1 MGFFLSTPKLDGET
15 GLLQER
21 RACCSC
27 AGLAGDQRSFVVV
40 AVLGKIA
47 DLSPCPAHSHVAT
60 VVHQRTSKLGN
71 FGSVSH
77 VQSQQR
83 LAGTCCCPR
92 VSGEGCCG
100 LLNWN

>member
-15 GLLQER
+15 RLLQER

-60 VVHQRTSKLGN
+60 VVYQRTSKLG
-71 FGSVSH
+71 SICITRTEPAEVSWNLLL
-77 VQSQQR
+77 SQGFR
-83 LAGTCCCPR
+83 
-92 VSGEGCCG
+92 
-100 LLNWN
+100 

>member
-15 GLLQER
+15 RLLQER
-21 RACCSC
+21 RAWGSC

-40 AVLGKIA
+40 AIVGKIA

-60 VVHQRTSKLGN
+60 VVHQRTTKLGN
-71 FGSVSH
+71 IWEIFVSH

-92 VSGEGCCG
+92 VSGEGC
-100 LLNWN
+100 

>member
-1 MGFFLSTPKLDGET
+1 MGFFLSTLKLDGET

-71 FGSVSH
+71 ICITCTEPAEVSWNLLL
-77 VQSQQR
+77 SQGFR
-83 LAGTCCCPR
+83 
-92 VSGEGCCG
+92 
-100 LLNWN
+100 